1 VYYSQVIVK
10 KNTFN
15 VILNK
20 LSKKLKIFKVP
31 FFFLS
36 VSTFLSTITS
46 RVSLFSGLFMFWF
59 ALSRSLSL
67 PVSSHLSSLFF
78 CVEVGCVWSKARL
91 DAPCHRKTA
100 HLRLL
105 LLRTFAL
112 TLLSFFP
119 VDQLSIKLISCII
132 FNGYLLHFFL
142 NTLSLSLCLLTLWL
156 QQARTVKYLDECGL
170 KIYLTKSVA
179 LKGTLSS
186 PCICH

>member
-1 VYYSQVIVK
+1 MRRTAQHFRQEKWRFKYTAKKISQQKFQVYLKFFNGTACFTPQSTTQIYGLDTCKKVYYSQVIVK

-91 DAPCHRKTA
+91 DAPCHRKIA

-105 LLRTFAL
+105 VLRTFAL
-112 TLLSFFP
+112 TLLSF
-119 VDQLSIKLISCII
+119 
-132 FNGYLLHFFL
+132 
-142 NTLSLSLCLLTLWL
+142 
-156 QQARTVKYLDECGL
+156 
-170 KIYLTKSVA
+170 
-179 LKGTLSS
+179 SS
-186 PCICH
+186 